1 MYQLIYCSPQTL
13 ILLLRSFLTLP
24 FLFFTLVSF
33 AQNWSFADY
42 KRYNTQTFLQ
52 LPAVNQLIDFK
63 KVDRPLLHAAMF
75 YVTNEYRVKFGL
87 KPFKH
92 LDRIEK
98 VAADHASDMVN
109 FNFYSHVSRVKGK
122 HTIVDRFKLEG
133 LNLMSI
139 AENISSSNALQY
151 QNGRKV
157 NPPRSGIFTYSSA
170 KREVI
175 IPHTFIS
182 YAREVVRLW
191 MESPSH
197 RKSILNPHHE
207 YLGCGAMVY
216 GEKSFYNMPYLKGV
230 QCFGS
235 GK

>member
-1 MYQLIYCSPQTL
+1 M
-13 ILLLRSFLTLP
+13 
-24 FLFFTLVSF
+24 
-33 AQNWSFADY
+33 
-42 KRYNTQTFLQ
+42 K
-52 LPAVNQLIDFK
+52 LPAINQPIDFN

-75 YVTNEYRVKFGL
+75 YVTNQERIKHGL

-92 LDRIEK
+92 LDRMEK
-98 VAADHASDMVN
+98 VAADHANDMVKY
-109 FNFYSHVSRVKGK
+109 NFYSHVSRVKGK
-122 HTIVDRFKLEG
+122 STIVDRFKLEG

-139 AENISSSNALQY
+139 AENISSSHGLQY

-157 NPPRSGIFTYSSA
+157 NPPRSGLFTYASA

-175 IPHTFIS
+175 VPHTYLS

-191 MESPSH
+191 MESPSY

-207 YLGCGAMVY
+207 YLGCSAMVY
-216 GEKSFYNMPYLKGV
+216 GEKSFYNMPYFMGV

>member
-1 MYQLIYCSPQTL
+1 MRPSFL
-13 ILLLRSFLTLP
+13 ILLL
-24 FLFFTLVSF
+24 LFTIPSVF
-33 AQNWSFADY
+33 AQNWTFADY
-42 KRYNTQTFLQ
+42 KRYDIHAFMKL
-52 LPAVNQLIDFK
+52 AAINQPIDFK
-63 KVDRPLLHAAMF
+63 HMDRPLLHAAMF
-75 YVTNEYRVKFGL
+75 YATNQERIKNGL

-92 LDRIEK
+92 LDRMEK
-98 VAADHASDMVN
+98 VAAEHASDMVN
-109 FNFYSHVSRVKGK
+109 YNFYSHVSRVKGK
-122 HTIVDRFKLEG
+122 STIVDRFKLEG

-157 NPPRSGIFTYSSA
+157 NPPRSGLFTYASS

-175 IPHTFIS
+175 VAHTYLS
-182 YAREVVRLW
+182 YAKEVVRLW

-216 GEKSFYNMPYLKGV
+216 AEKSFYNMPYLMGV

>member
-1 MYQLIYCSPQTL
+1 MKL
-13 ILLLRSFLTLP
+13 
-24 FLFFTLVSF
+24 
-33 AQNWSFADY
+33 
-42 KRYNTQTFLQ
+42 
-52 LPAVNQLIDFK
+52 AVINQPIDFK
-63 KVDRPLLHAAMF
+63 NVDRPLLHAAMF
-75 YVTNEYRVKFGL
+75 YVTNQERIKFGL

-92 LDRIEK
+92 LDRMEK

-109 FNFYSHVSRVKGK
+109 YNFYSHLSRVKGK
-122 HTIVDRFKLEG
+122 QTIVDRFKLEG

-157 NPPRSGIFTYSSA
+157 NPPRSGLFTYASA

-175 IPHTFIS
+175 APHSYIS

-216 GEKSFYNMPYLKGV
+216 GEKSFYNMPYFMGV

>member
-1 MYQLIYCSPQTL
+1 MRPSFL
-13 ILLLRSFLTLP
+13 ILLL
-24 FLFFTLVSF
+24 LFTIPSVF
-33 AQNWSFADY
+33 AQNWTFADY
-42 KRYNTQTFLQ
+42 KRYDIHAFMKL
-52 LPAVNQLIDFK
+52 AAINQPIDFK
-63 KVDRPLLHAAMF
+63 HMDRPLLHAAMF
-75 YVTNEYRVKFGL
+75 YATNQERIKNGL

-92 LDRIEK
+92 LDRMEK

-109 FNFYSHVSRVKGK
+109 YNFYSHVSRVKGK
-122 HTIVDRFKLEG
+122 STIVDRFKLEG

-157 NPPRSGIFTYSSA
+157 NPPRSGLFTYASS

-175 IPHTFIS
+175 VAHTYLS
-182 YAREVVRLW
+182 YAKEVVRLW

-216 GEKSFYNMPYLKGV
+216 AEKSFYNMPYLMGV

>member
-1 MYQLIYCSPQTL
+1 MYQSTLNSTQTL
-13 ILLLRSFLTLP
+13 IALRLSFLTLL
-24 FLFFTLVSF
+24 FLFTIQPVFS
-33 AQNWSFADY
+33 QNWTFADY
-42 KRYNTQTFLQ
+42 KRYDTQTFLK
-52 LPAVNQLIDFK
+52 LPQINQPIDFK
-63 KVDRPLLHAAMF
+63 NMDRPLLHAAMF
-75 YVTNEYRVKFGL
+75 YVTNQERIKYGL

-92 LDRIEK
+92 LDRMEK

-109 FNFYSHVSRVKGK
+109 YNFYSHVSRVKGK
-122 HTIVDRFKLEG
+122 STIVDRFKLEG

-139 AENISSSNALQY
+139 AENISSSHALQY

-157 NPPRSGIFTYSSA
+157 NPPRSGLFTYASA

-175 IPHTFIS
+175 VPHTYLS

-216 GEKSFYNMPYLKGV
+216 GEKSFYNMPYFMGV